1 MAELSRINRSKDKIY
16 RDTNSRLNDRDLIDM
31 HIRNNNTS
39 NIRPINRIDLERDEF
54 MQNSSIDVEDEQINY
69 KQSQTQIESQIQSNS
84 QTQSQS
90 HSQSNPMYD
99 RRMPMRPEF
108 NIIKSNYDEQN
119 NLFPPTM
126 NDLKQDLKKN
136 KLTKT
141 KELSSYETNF
151 NFADIN
157 HDTKLTENIQDN
169 KVCLNG
175 ITNYGLFLFDNLIET
190 MKGPFVFSPYLI
202 YSIFGALF
210 VASEGNTEVEL
221 KNYFNF
227 PRSDI
232 LSKGFND
239 IQNIFLSHQSIRQ
252 GNCIIFSD
260 DIDYNPQFCKNI
272 NSYTKIR
279 RINRNN
285 SAKEADDI
293 NKIISIMTQ
302 NNKKSVSKEL
312 LERSSIILLNYA
324 SINPI
329 WLSHFTK
336 TSSKDGIDF
345 MHAFNQTF
353 GYFEQP
359 NLQIL
364 EIISKDEL
372 CMGIIYGDIELN
384 DKSLKFIISNL
395 KSTIIEE
402 VKIPKFKLYTK
413 LRYTNILKETDL
425 KTVFMDLK
433 VPYLF
438 NSECEISD
446 CIQNIEFNF
455 NENSIPSDKTKNKTN
470 FVTSKKFIVEKS
482 FRFYIRSK
490 INNCLLFIG
499 SF

>member
-1 MAELSRINRSKDKIY
+1 M
-16 RDTNSRLNDRDLIDM
+16 
-31 HIRNNNTS
+31 
-39 NIRPINRIDLERDEF
+39 
-54 MQNSSIDVEDEQINY
+54 EQINY
-69 KQSQTQIESQIQSNS
+69 KQSQTQSQIK
-84 QTQSQS
+84 
-90 HSQSNPMYD
+90 SNPMYD

-108 NIIKSNYDEQN
+108 NITKSNYDDQN
-119 NLFPPTM
+119 SLFPPTM

-136 KLTKT
+136 KFTKT

-202 YSIFGALF
+202 YSIFGSLF

-232 LSKGFND
+232 LSNGLND
-239 IQNIFLSHQSIRQ
+239 IQNIFPSHQSIRQ

-260 DIDYNPQFCKNI
+260 NIDYNPQFCKNI
-272 NSYTKIR
+272 NAYTKIR

-285 SAKEADDI
+285 SAKEAEEI

-312 LERSSIILLNYA
+312 LDKSSIILLNYA

-345 MHAFNQTF
+345 MHAYNQTF

-364 EIISKDEL
+364 EIISKDDL
-372 CMGIIYGDIELN
+372 CMGLIYGNVDKVIELN
-384 DKSLKFIISNL
+384 DKSLKFIVSNL
-395 KSTIIEE
+395 KSTILEE

-433 VPYLF
+433 VPYIF

-455 NENSIPSDKTKNKTN
+455 NENSIPSEQTKNKTN
-470 FVTSKKFIVEKS
+470 FVTTKKFIIEKS

-490 INNCLLFIG
+490 INNCLLFMG
-499 SF
+499 SY

>member
-1 MAELSRINRSKDKIY
+1 MAELSRINRSRDKIH
-16 RDTNSRLNDRDLIDM
+16 RDMNSRLNDRDLIDM

-54 MQNSSIDVEDEQINY
+54 MRNSSIDEEDEQINY
-69 KQSQTQIESQIQSNS
+69 KQSHS
-84 QTQSQS
+84 QTQSQT
-90 HSQSNPMYD
+90 QPNPMYD

-108 NIIKSNYDEQN
+108 NITKSNYDEQN
-119 NLFPPTM
+119 NLFPPTI

-175 ITNYGLFLFDNLIET
+175 IANYGLFLFDNLIET
-190 MKGPFVFSPYLI
+190 MKGPFIFSSYLI
-202 YSIFGALF
+202 YSIFGSLF

-232 LSKGFND
+232 LSNGLNE
-239 IQNIFLSHQSIRQ
+239 IQNIFSSHQSIHQ

-272 NSYTKIR
+272 NAFTKIR

-312 LERSSIILLNYA
+312 LDRSSIILLNYA

-329 WLSHFTK
+329 WLSYFTK

-345 MHAFNQTF
+345 MHAYNQSF

-364 EIISKDEL
+364 EILSKDDL

-402 VKIPKFKLYTK
+402 VKIPKFKLHTK

-438 NSECEISD
+438 NSECEITD

-455 NENSIPSDKTKNKTN
+455 NENSIPSEQTKNKTN
-470 FVTSKKFIVEKS
+470 FVTSKKFIVERS

-490 INNCLLFIG
+490 INNCLLFMG